1 MTISLTDFAAI
12 RAFVAVARE
21 LSFARAAEALGVS
34 PSALSQAVQ
43 GLEDRL
49 GETLLNRTTRSMSLT
64 KAGEALFQRMEPLI
78 ASMTDGL
85 EEARNAGREIQGT
98 VRVHA
103 FRIAAK
109 LYLAPI
115 LARFR
120 QTYPRVG
127 MDITLDDAVI
137 DPVAAGYD
145 AAIRLG
151 EVIEQD
157 MVAIRLGGD
166 MRQFVV
172 AAPTYLRKH
181 GTPAT
186 PAELMNHSCVLWRWP
201 GQQSTYDWEFAEGE
215 HWFRVRPRGPIIVN
229 DREFAIQ
236 AAVNGVGITIAS
248 EPHVGEHIAKDRLV
262 SLLEKWC
269 PRYPGF
275 YLCYPQ
281 RRTVSRGLRALID
294 MLKASHHGA
303 PPLKRAARRD
313 TTRREK

>member
-1 MTISLTDFAAI
+1 MTISLTDFAAV

-21 LSFARAAEALGVS
+21 SSFARAAESLGVS
-34 PSALSQAVQ
+34 PSALSQAVR

-64 KAGEALFQRMEPLI
+64 QAGEALFHRMEPLVT
-78 ASMTDGL
+78 SMTDRL
-85 EEARNAGREIQGT
+85 EEARNAGREIRGT

-109 LYLAPI
+109 LYLTPI
-115 LARFR
+115 LARFK
-120 QTYPRVG
+120 QAYPQVV

-151 EVIEQD
+151 EVIERD

-166 MRQFVV
+166 MRQLVV

-186 PAELMNHSCVLWRWP
+186 PAELMNHSCILWRWP

-215 HWFRVRPRGPIIVN
+215 RWIRLRPHGPIVVN
-229 DREFAIQ
+229 DREFAVQ
-236 AAVNGVGITIAS
+236 ATLNAVGITIAS
-248 EPHVGEHIAKDRLV
+248 EPHVREHIASGRLV
-262 SLLEKWC
+262 SMLEGWC

-294 MLKASHHGA
+294 MLKASNDGSS
-303 PPLKRAARRD
+303 PTKRA
-313 TTRREK
+313 TRWDRTRGNK